1 MTLLLSFF
9 PQSAV
14 AAVLEKV
21 TNQRLEDGREVV
33 NLFLAGH
40 SDPKIFSLP
49 GDSPRLVLDFPD
61 TRYHHLGQQKIA
73 VDGALLRAIRIF
85 THPSPLKTRVVFDLR
100 SGAKIDYSQEFLE
113 NGHILRISLPGN
125 GRTPPGKATTATPLP
140 AEPLVAAPA
149 PVKKETAAL
158 PPAVPKA
165 KQPIA
170 ALPPA
175 KEKTTSPLQTAP
187 SAKTP
192 AQPPSA
198 VAEKPERPV
207 VAPAPVKKETVA
219 SPPTEPKAK
228 QPIAALPLAQEK
240 TASPLQAA
248 SSAQTS
254 TQPPPAVAEKPERPV
269 VAPAPVKKETV
280 ASPQMGPEA
289 KQPIA
294 ALPPA
299 QEKTA
304 SPLQAAPSAKT
315 PTQPPSAT
323 AEKPER
329 PVPTAEKSATSSPF
343 DSPFLPTESP
353 AKPAEKAEPA
363 ETTTPVV
370 RMLGYSLGSQ
380 PADND
385 VLRLQLDG
393 YAKPEI
399 TAHEGR
405 QPQIVCFFPKIRLA
419 LKKGSNKPLSGKFVR
434 KVTVTGQEKPSGVKV
449 VLDLEGGYDYDIQQ
463 IFVKD
468 ESAFLLVVNT
478 SNR

>member
-1 MTLLLSFF
+1 MGEARKLFSSFVYPGMKTLARTLLMTLLLSFF

-61 TRYHHLGQQKIA
+61 TRYRLGQQKIA
-73 VDGALLRAIRIF
+73 VEGALLRAIRIF

-113 NGHILRISLPGN
+113 NGHILRISLPGS
-125 GRTPPGKATTATPLP
+125 GRTPPGKATTVTPLP

-192 AQPPSA
+192 AQPPS
-198 VAEKPERPV
+198 
-207 VAPAPVKKETVA
+207 
-219 SPPTEPKAK
+219 
-228 QPIAALPLAQEK
+228 
-240 TASPLQAA
+240 
-248 SSAQTS
+248 
-254 TQPPPAVAEKPERPV
+254 AVAEKPERPV

-363 ETTTPVV
+363 ETATPVV